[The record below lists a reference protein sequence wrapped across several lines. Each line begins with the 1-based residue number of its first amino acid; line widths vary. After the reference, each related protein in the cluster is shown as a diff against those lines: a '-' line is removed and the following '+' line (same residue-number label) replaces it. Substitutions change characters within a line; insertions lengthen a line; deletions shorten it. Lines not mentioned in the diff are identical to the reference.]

1 MTTVRALARL
11 LRDAQTSSPED
22 VVATLLNGAGTVGG
36 RDLVLYLI
44 DYDQQLLQPTPE
56 SLPGGEPVL
65 AASVLGTMAGRCFAT
80 QTLLDAATPGGL
92 QLWVPVTE
100 RAERLGVLTLTV
112 DALDDESREF
122 VEELG
127 MLAALLVM
135 AATPYTDRY
144 HLQRRRREL
153 DLAAEMQWSLL
164 PPLAFRHGG
173 TTVAGLLEPAYEVGG
188 DCFDYA
194 LNDDVLSLAV
204 FDAMGHGLPSSVI
217 SSLAVGAYR
226 HARRTRVPLV
236 ELFPTMDQAVAGLM
250 GDTFVTALAAELDV
264 RTGLLRWTSA
274 GHPAPVVVR
283 NGTTL
288 NDLPQ
293 TPGLPLG
300 LGLGA
305 HGEGE
310 AVAELSL
317 EPGDRVLLY
326 TDGVVEARSP
336 EGEEFGV
343 ERLADLFVRE
353 SASGLLASEVL
364 RRMVKAGLDFQGGR
378 LRDDATLLL
387 LEWGG
392 APVTVTVGAQ
402 RSAEG

>member
-22 VVATLLNGAGTVGG
+22 VVQTLLNGASTVGG

-65 AASVLGTMAGRCFAT
+65 PASVTGTMAGRCFAT
-80 QTLLDAATPGGL
+80 QTLLEAATTGGL

-112 DALDDESREF
+112 DALGEEAREF

-164 PPLAFRHGG
+164 PPLAFHHDG

-194 LNDDVLSLAV
+194 LNHGVLSLAV

-226 HARRTRVPLV
+226 HARRTGVPLV
-236 ELFPTMDQAVAGLM
+236 ELFPTMDRAVAALM
-250 GDTFVTALAAELDV
+250 GDTFVTALAAELDLGS
-264 RTGLLRWTSA
+264 GLLRWTSA

-283 NGTTL
+283 NGSAL
-288 NDLPQ
+288 SDVPQ
-293 TPGLPLG
+293 VPGLPLG
-300 LGLGA
+300 LGLDA
-305 HGEGE
+305 HSAGE

-336 EGEEFGV
+336 DGEEFGV

-392 APVTVTVGAQ
+392 APITITVGAQ
-402 RSAEG
+402 RSGPD